1 MSFLAKIEQLN
12 SADLT
17 AYRPI
22 MLDGDPVGLIWR
34 ENLARLRA
42 HGLDLRDDGDRLV
55 WHAPTAFAARNAILA
70 DLAATLAREG
80 YVSGWR
86 NEQLPLLANLHRPVR
101 ALIERAA
108 APVIGVCGY
117 GVHLNGTTMRDGVP
131 HMWIARR
138 AATKSVEPGKLDQV
152 AAGGIPYGIG
162 VFENLI
168 KESDEEA
175 AIPAAL
181 ARTAKPVGIIS
192 YTAQVE
198 NGIRADTLYNY
209 DLELPPDF
217 RPHNR
222 DGEVGEFLCLPLD
235 EVARLVRDSDEF
247 KQNSAVVVIDYLI
260 RHGYL
265 TPDDTPD
272 YPTLCRGIHRRH
284 PQMHS

>member
-1 MSFLAKIEQLN
+1 VTVSDALGAFTPAVRDWFE
-12 SADLT
+12 SAFAGPTPVQVEAWAAIDS
-17 AYRPI
+17 
-22 MLDGDPVGLIWR
+22 GD
-34 ENLARLRA
+34 NA
-42 HGLDLRDDGDRLV
+42 LV
-55 WHAPTAFAARNAILA
+55 IAPTGSGKT
-70 DLAATLAREG
+70 LAAFMHAIDG
-80 YVSGWR
+80 
-86 NEQLPLLANLHRPVR
+86 LHR
-101 ALIERAA
+101 ERAA

-222 DGEVGEFLCLPLD
+222 DGEVDAFHCLPLD

-272 YPTLCRGIHRRH
+272 YPALCRGIHRRH
-284 PQMHS
+284 PQMQS